1 MEHKMPGPKP
11 TANDKL
17 FFTWSYRL

>member
-1 MEHKMPGPKP
+1 MPGPKP